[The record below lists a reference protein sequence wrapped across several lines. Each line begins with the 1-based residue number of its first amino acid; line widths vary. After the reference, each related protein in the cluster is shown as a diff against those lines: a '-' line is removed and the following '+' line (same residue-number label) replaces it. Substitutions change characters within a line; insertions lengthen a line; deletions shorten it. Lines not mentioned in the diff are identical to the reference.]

1 MIKFCLVE
9 YGTKCPQD
17 EISYIV
23 VISKTNKGHPIRTTT
38 YFCTDHFSIALR
50 QKGSVIWN
58 IQSFIT
64 HHKLVKEEVLLSG
77 GRGVGPEF

>member
-1 MIKFCLVE
+1 MIKFCLVD
-9 YGTKCPQD
+9 YDTKCPED
-17 EISYIV
+17 EICYMV
-23 VISKTNKGHPIRTTT
+23 VVSKTNKGSPIRTTT
-38 YFCTDHFSIALR
+38 HSSTDYFSIAFR

-77 GRGVGPEF
+77 VRGVGHEF